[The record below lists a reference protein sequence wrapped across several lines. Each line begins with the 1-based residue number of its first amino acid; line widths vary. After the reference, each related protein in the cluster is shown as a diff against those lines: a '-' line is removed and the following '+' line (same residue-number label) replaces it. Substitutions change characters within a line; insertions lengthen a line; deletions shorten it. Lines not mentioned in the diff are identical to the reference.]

1 MYTVEITKL
10 KEQHTARLQET
21 FKDRDIIMEILPPLS
36 EEPESGLYDVTI
48 SNIHPVTMTPL
59 MWWIL
64 HHIDISDYRTII
76 IS

>member
-1 MYTVEITKL
+1 MFTVKISDLAAKHVKPLED
-10 KEQHTARLQET
+10 A
-21 FKDRDIIMEILPPLS
+21 FKDRDIEIS
-36 EEPESGLYDVTI
+36 SYKIYIAEYDVYQVKI

-64 HHIDISDYRTII
+64 HHIDRSDYHEII

>member
-10 KEQHTARLQET
+10 KEGYVAALQLA
-21 FKDRDIIMEILPPLS
+21 FKDRDIAMEILPPLS
-36 EEPESGLYDVTI
+36 EEPGLYDVTI
-48 SNIHPVTMTPL
+48 SNVHPVTMTPL

-64 HHIDISDYRTII
+64 HHIDKSDYYEII

>member
-10 KEQHTARLQET
+10 KESYVAALQLA
-21 FKDRDIIMEILPPLS
+21 FKDRDITMEILPPLS
-36 EEPESGLYDVTI
+36 EEPGLFDVTI
-48 SNIHPVTMTPL
+48 SNVHPVTMTPL

-64 HHIDISDYRTII
+64 HHIDKSDYYNII